1 MAGRRR
7 RILAIEKDDPET
19 AEQLVDS
26 LATCSAS
33 MRGRLDPPYGAAL
46 FGVLVA
52 DPQRCF
58 AVVQ

>member
-33 MRGRLDPPYGAAL
+33 MRGVVSIRRTAR
-46 FGVLVA
+46 
-52 DPQRCF
+52 RCS
-58 AVVQ
+58 ASLSRTHSVVSL